1 MKKRTL
7 LICSLFLSVI
17 ILSGCS
23 GKSSA
28 EKSNVKTYPV
38 KTLEVKNE
46 SNSVSLEYQG
56 ITGGSEVRKLSFKSS
71 AKISKIYVSKGQHV
85 KKGDS
90 LVDLDKSDLNF
101 AMEASKSQMDAASA
115 QYNKSVNGAQEED
128 INKAEIAVKNAED
141 NYNYYKDLYDKN
153 TKLYQSGAISKQELD
168 GAKLQADSYES
179 ALNNA
184 KQSLEQLQNG
194 SREEDKQ
201 ALLAQLNEAKAGYD
215 SKANLVQDASM
226 HADMDGYVV
235 DVLCKEGEM
244 QGAGNPVILFRS
256 ENQVVT
262 VGLSDD
268 DVKKVQVGT
277 KAQVKIDDSTA
288 DGEIINIVQMSDKTS
303 GTYSAEIKLLNPIDN
318 SKFYVGQSVKVY
330 INMGE
335 KNSLWIPIDSILNDG
350 EDYVFVVENGHAVR
364 KNVTLGDTNKDKVSV
379 EGLKTNDKLIIEGMK
394 NIKAGYQVTV
404 K

>member
-1 MKKRTL
+1 MKKKTL

-17 ILSGCS
+17 MLNGCNT
-23 GKSSA
+23 KSTA

-46 SNSVSLEYQG
+46 SNPVSLEYQG

-71 AKISKIYVSKGQHV
+71 ARISKIYVSKGQHV

-90 LVDLDKSDLNF
+90 LVDLDRSDLNF
-101 AMEASKSQMDAASA
+101 AMEASKSQMNAASA

-128 INKAEIAVKNAED
+128 INKAEIAVKIAED

-153 TKLYQSGAISKQELD
+153 TKLYQSGAISKQELE
-168 GAKLQADSYES
+168 GAKLQSDSYES

-184 KQSLEQLQNG
+184 KQTLQQLQNG

-215 SKANLVQDASM
+215 SKVNLVQDASM
-226 HADMDGYVV
+226 HADTDGYVV

-244 QGAGNPVILFRS
+244 QGAGSPVVLFRS

-277 KAQVKIDDSTA
+277 KAQVKIDESTA
-288 DGEIINIVQMSDKTS
+288 DGEIINIVQMADKIS

-335 KNSLWIPIDSILNDG
+335 ESSLWIPITSILNDG

-364 KNVTLGDTNKDKVSV
+364 KNITLGDTNKDKVSV
-379 EGLKTNDKLIIEGMK
+379 EGLKPNDKLIIEGMK